1 MCNPDAT
8 KSFMLQQGKKTLKEK
23 GYTQSNKTGSWKAP
37 SKESTPSV
45 QRSAPS
51 ASKRTSSNVGSKLS
65 INKKSNINKRE
76 LASRRKVSKSKT
88 FSKDK

>member
-8 KSFMLQQGKKTLKEK
+8 KSFALQQGKKTLKEK
-23 GYTQSNKTGSWKAP
+23 GILP
-37 SKESTPSV
+37 KESTPSV

>member
-1 MCNPDAT
+1 MCNAGAT
-8 KSFMLQQGKKTLKEK
+8 KKYMMHEGNKALKKRGTL
-23 GYTQSNKTGSWKAP
+23 P
-37 SKESTPSV
+37 KESTPSV

-51 ASKRTSSNVGSKLS
+51 VSKRASSNVGSKLS

>member
-8 KSFMLQQGKKTLKEK
+8 KSFALQQGKKTLKEK
-23 GYTQSNKTGSWKAP
+23 GILP
-37 SKESTPSV
+37 KESTPSV

-65 INKKSNINKRE
+65 INKKSNKRE

>member
-1 MCNPDAT
+1 MCNAGAT
-8 KSFMLQQGKKTLKEK
+8 KKYMLHEG
-23 GYTQSNKTGSWKAP
+23 NKAMNNKP
-37 SKESTPSV
+37 SIFKNKESTPSV

-51 ASKRTSSNVGSKLS
+51 ARKRTSSNVGSKLS